1 MLYFLYGPDSY
12 RSRQKLNE
20 IISHYKEVRKSGLNL
35 IYLDAQEKD
44 FDDFYNTFNISPIFA
59 ENKLIILRNV
69 FLNKKFQEEFL
80 EHIETLESLKDII
93 VIYEGNEVDQ
103 RVKLFKT
110 LTKAAKSQE
119 FVLLD
124 AKNVRNWAQKE
135 FERYQQKI
143 YPVKSVSQ
151 SETVSRDTR
160 QFNRINLD
168 ALTLLL
174 LYVGNDL
181 WSLSGEI
188 KKLVDFKNG
197 AIIKKED
204 VELLVK
210 PSLESD
216 IFKTIDSI
224 ADQNRR
230 QALILLHKHIDG
242 GDDPIYLL
250 SMITYQFRNLLI
262 VKELAEKGLMY
273 NSIVKKSGLHPFVVK
288 KNYFQCNRFSFATL
302 RAIYQNMFQID
313 LDVKTGKIEPEAA
326 LDLLVS
332 RL

>member
-1 MLYFLYGPDSY
+1 MLFLYGPDSY
-12 RSRQKLNE
+12 RSRYKLNE
-20 IISHYKEVRKSGLNL
+20 IISHYKKVRKSGLNL
-35 IYLDAQEKD
+35 IYVDAQEKD
-44 FDDFYNTFNISPIFA
+44 FDDFYNSFKISPLFA
-59 ENKLIILRNV
+59 ENKLIILRNI
-69 FLNKKFQEEFL
+69 FSNKKFQEEFL
-80 EHIETLESLKDII
+80 EHIETLETLKDII

-110 LTKAAKSQE
+110 LAKAVKSQE

-124 AKNVRNWAQKE
+124 TKNVKNWAQKE
-135 FERYQQKI
+135 FERCQQK
-143 YPVKSVSQ
+143 
-151 SETVSRDTR
+151 
-160 QFNRINLD
+160 INLD
-168 ALTLLL
+168 ALALLL

-181 WSLSGEI
+181 WSLSSEI

-197 AIIKKED
+197 VIIKKED

-288 KNYFQCNRFSFATL
+288 KNYFQCNHFSFAAL
-302 RAIYQNMFQID
+302 RAIYQHIFQID
-313 LDVKTGKIEPEAA
+313 FDVKTGRIEPEAA
-326 LDLLVS
+326 LDILVAS
-332 RL
+332 L

>member
-12 RSRQKLNE
+12 RSRQKINE

-35 IYLDAQEKD
+35 IYIDAQEKD
-44 FDDFYNTFNISPIFA
+44 FDDFYNTFNISPIFV
-59 ENKLIILRNV
+59 ENKLIIVRNV

-80 EHIETLESLKDII
+80 EHIETLETLKDII
-93 VIYEGNEVDQ
+93 VIYEGSEVDQ

-110 LTKAAKSQE
+110 LIKTAKSQE

-143 YPVKSVSQ
+143 
-151 SETVSRDTR
+151 
-160 QFNRINLD
+160 NLD
-168 ALTLLL
+168 ALTLLS

-181 WSLSGEI
+181 WSLSSEI

-204 VELLVK
+204 VDLLVK
-210 PSLESD
+210 PSLEND

-230 QALILLHKHIDG
+230 QAFILLHKHIDG

-302 RAIYQNMFQID
+302 KAIYQNIFQID
-313 LDVKTGKIEPEAA
+313 LDVKTGKIDSETA

-332 RL
+332 QL